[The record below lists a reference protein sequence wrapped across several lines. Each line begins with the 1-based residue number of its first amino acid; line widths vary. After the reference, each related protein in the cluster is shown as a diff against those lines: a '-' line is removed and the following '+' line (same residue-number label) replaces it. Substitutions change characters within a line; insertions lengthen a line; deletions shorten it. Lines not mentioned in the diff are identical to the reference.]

1 MMINILKFIGGARN
15 EGTLDVFHNKYC
27 YWFAF
32 ILNHRFPGGSIVYN
46 PTFKHFAYMIDGYIY
61 DIRGLI
67 PISEING
74 FVNWDDYAK
83 SADSVQSILDECI
96 LKLS

>member
-1 MMINILKFIGGARN
+1 
-15 EGTLDVFHNKYC
+15 
-27 YWFAF
+27 
-32 ILNHRFPGGSIVYN
+32 
-46 PTFKHFAYMIDGYIY
+46 MIDGYIY